1 MSFCSLSARDHIRPL
16 NFRFLF
22 SASSVNHPT
31 AGTASSPEWH
41 CFNRQSSTSLGCH
54 NHPRPVD
61 CTQTSHM
68 LPSTY
73 RYEHHASSPRGC
85 LSNTTVLPYTPS
97 YPTITENCSWAV
109 SQKPKINY
117 LKGRILTK
125 HLSGMK
131 SNISSKYPGPP
142 TESWIL
148 PRFDTASFAL
158 ALLLKRARG
167 QEAVAAS
174 LFISRHWVENIL
186 ICIKLGVLDKTMVVV
201 CFCWECFLC
210 NIAYI
215 RALKHTLCNHNP
227 ISEVLSHD
235 QYNYPVEKKN
245 HLAALK

>member
-1 MSFCSLSARDHIRPL
+1 MSFCSLSAGDHIQPL

-31 AGTASSPEWH
+31 AGTASSPERH
-41 CFNRQSSTSLGCH
+41 CFNPQSSTSLSCH
-54 NHPRPVD
+54 DHPRPVD

-109 SQKPKINY
+109 SQKPKISY

-148 PRFDTASFAL
+148 PRFDTASFGL
-158 ALLLKRARG
+158 ALLLEGKGPRSSG
-167 QEAVAAS
+167 SFS
-174 LFISRHWVENIL
+174 LY
-186 ICIKLGVLDKTMVVV
+186 KQTLGWK
-201 CFCWECFLC
+201 
-210 NIAYI
+210 
-215 RALKHTLCNHNP
+215 
-227 ISEVLSHD
+227 
-235 QYNYPVEKKN
+235 YPDLYQIGSVR
-245 HLAALK
+245 